1 MITKRQQQILNL
13 IISLYTQT
21 HKAVGSKALMTSIN
35 ASSAT
40 IRNDMKTLETLGFIQ
55 KEHTSSG
62 RVPSVTGYKY
72 FVENFLKPGK
82 LDNNDAVQF
91 DDAYNEIE
99 RNIINVNL
107 GTEVQNRYLKCQEI
121 YKENHVNATFKNY
134 ENVGHWT
141 TSEMNLEVIKFF
153 FNQMQIKQNP

>member
-40 IRNDMKTLETLGFIQ
+40 IRNDMKTLETLVLIQ
-55 KEHTSSG
+55 KEYTSSG

-72 FVENFLKPGK
+72 FV
-82 LDNNDAVQF
+82 
-91 DDAYNEIE
+91 
-99 RNIINVNL
+99 
-107 GTEVQNRYLKCQEI
+107 
-121 YKENHVNATFKNY
+121 
-134 ENVGHWT
+134 
-141 TSEMNLEVIKFF
+141 
-153 FNQMQIKQNP
+153 